1 VNSICKH
8 LFLIRIVYLLLND
21 HCIGMVS
28 TR

>member
-8 LFLIRIVYLLLND
+8 LFLIRIVYLLLSN
-21 HCIGMVS
+21 HCIYMVS